1 MRTVGEMRRFYARLA
16 GVVVVL
22 LVTSVVTAIVRGDT
36 ALGATLLVGLG
47 LGIVAFVLQRR
58 QVRRI
63 DRSADPVAELRR
75 TLERQER
82 GRILG
87 PVLRASDSLV
97 KTVWGFDRRKAIDE
111 ALGADGQREQAPDG
125 STEPFSS

>member
-1 MRTVGEMRRFYARLA
+1 MRRFYARLA

-63 DRSADPVAELRR
+63 DRSDDPVGELRR
-75 TLERQER
+75 TLDRQER

-87 PVLRASDSLV
+87 PVLRASDALV
-97 KTVWGFDRRKAIDE
+97 KAVWGFDRRKAIDE
-111 ALGADGQREQAPDG
+111 ALGADPQREQSSGG
-125 STEPFSS
+125 STEPL